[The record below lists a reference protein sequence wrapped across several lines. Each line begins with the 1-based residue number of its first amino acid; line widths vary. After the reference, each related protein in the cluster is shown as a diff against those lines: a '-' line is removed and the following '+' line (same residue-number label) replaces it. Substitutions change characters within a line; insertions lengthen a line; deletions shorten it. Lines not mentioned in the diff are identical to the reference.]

1 MATATA
7 TLSAPP
13 TTRRWRP
20 SWPFVALF
28 AGLPVWWVLG
38 LIEFV
43 WPVFTLAMLA
53 RLVVRGRVRVP
64 RGFGLWMLFVF
75 WMLASV
81 MQVDTGG
88 RLLGFYLRAVF
99 YVSASILLLFVVNSS
114 EKELPN
120 RTVVNCL
127 VGVWVFVVVGGY
139 LGLLMPSGNFT
150 TPMERLMPQGLLQN
164 EFVRGLVHPRF
175 AQVHDFLGRPVPR
188 PAAPFIYT
196 NTWGSAYALLTPMLI
211 VGLLVTLRR
220 ARRPLFLVLLAA
232 SVVPVVV
239 SVNRG
244 LWLSLGV
251 GLIYGTIRLTLA
263 GNARVFRAA
272 IGVLFLGA
280 VVLAFSPLGELVSS
294 RFENQHSNRTRSDL
308 YSETTEATMEQPLL
322 GYGAPR
328 PSQNEFSPSVGTQGQ
343 FWTVLFSHGIPG
355 AFFYTAFFFVVLWHT
370 RGATSTVGLWSH
382 VVIVVFLV
390 QSPFYGAIPHALHFA
405 MAAAGLA
412 YRETDRLAKA
422 RASRAA
428 ALVAP

>member
-7 TLSAPP
+7 ALDA
-13 TTRRWRP
+13 TTTSRRLRP
-20 SWPFVALF
+20 RWPFVALF
-28 AGLPVWWVLG
+28 AGLPVWWALG

-43 WPVFTLAMLA
+43 WPIFTLAMLA

-64 RGFGLWMLFVF
+64 RGFGIWLLFLF

-88 RLLGFYLRAVF
+88 RLLGFYLRAIF
-99 YVSASILLLFVVNSS
+99 YASGGILLLFVVNSS
-114 EKELPN
+114 EEELPN

-127 VGVWVFVVVGGY
+127 VGFWAFVVVGGY
-139 LGLLMPSGNFT
+139 LGLLLPSGNFST
-150 TPMERLMPQGLLQN
+150 VVERLMPGSLLQN
-164 EFVRGLVHPRF
+164 EFIRGLVHPRF
-175 AQVHDFLGRPVPR
+175 AQVHDFFGYPVPR
-188 PAAPFIYT
+188 PAAPFQYT
-196 NTWGSAYALLTPMLI
+196 NTWGSAYALLTPMLV
-211 VGLLVTLRR
+211 VGLLATLRR
-220 ARRPLFLVLLAA
+220 SRRPLLLAILAA

-251 GLIYGTIRLTLA
+251 GLVYGTIRLTLR
-263 GNARVFRAA
+263 GNTKAFRAA
-272 IGVLFLGA
+272 LGVLALGA
-280 VVLAFSPLGELVSS
+280 VVLAFSPLGNLVST
-294 RFENQHSNRTRSDL
+294 RFENQHSNRTRSNL
-308 YSETTEATMEQPLL
+308 YSETTDATLESPLL

-355 AFFYTAFFFVVLWHT
+355 AFFYTAFFVVALWQT

-382 VVIVVFLV
+382 VVILVFLV
-390 QSPFYGAIPHALHFA
+390 QSPFYGAIPHALHIT

-412 YRETDRLAKA
+412 YREADRLAKA